1 MSNQT
6 LNRELEKLESD
17 IKQSVMDADEFLFA
31 KLNRA
36 KDELNQKIFFA
47 ESRNLKSEIENL
59 SSERQAAFDVIA
71 DLTEELTIQAEKVRE
86 LRSQAYD
93 EQEKHNQLSFK
104 IHVLRTK
111 TENDRDTIKD
121 LQRKLDLSVDM
132 KLNPDKYDESGNLK
146 KGEN

>member
-1 MSNQT
+1 MTQ

-36 KDELNQKIFFA
+36 KDELLQKLFFA

-71 DLTEELTIQAEKVRE
+71 DLTKELTIQAEKVRE

-93 EQEKHNQLSFK
+93 E
-104 IHVLRTK
+104 
-111 TENDRDTIKD
+111 
-121 LQRKLDLSVDM
+121 
-132 KLNPDKYDESGNLK
+132 
-146 KGEN
+146 